1 MVACRVVLWACVW
14 LNCVCVCVCYC
25 VSVQCSCSRG
35 VVCGCSNC
43 CFRRAGSSVVELSIA
58 ARRVTGSNPVSRLLL
73 LPCAPRN
80 GPLSIA
86 CCLFLCSPS
95 IPEWCEYT
103 PRSRTNIPNTKPHQ
117 HKHNT
122 TTVPTPSINPHEPAL
137 LPPPLSYSPSSSFGP
152 QLKRTV
158 EQEALLFG
166 LCADYRTL
174 LLHCSLVFDT
184 LAPCCCFVIWSL

>member
-1 MVACRVVLWACVW
+1 
-14 LNCVCVCVCYC
+14 
-25 VSVQCSCSRG
+25 
-35 VVCGCSNC
+35 
-43 CFRRAGSSVVELSIA
+43 
-58 ARRVTGSNPVSRLLL
+58 LLL

-137 LPPPLSYSPSSSFGP
+137 LPPPLSYSPSSSLDP
-152 QLKRTV
+152 SSNAPSNKR
-158 EQEALLFG
+158 
-166 LCADYRTL
+166 
-174 LLHCSLVFDT
+174 HCYLVFVPT
-184 LAPCCCFVIWSL
+184 IGPCCCIVLWSLTLSHLAVAL